1 MPHSGITVNNLSITS
16 CLEIAISI
24 HLTRNKSN
32 KNLNKHSKCKNTQ
45 NKELVYFPL
54 VKLTGRRCQLFSTRR
69 ATEVA
74 CALCSCGQFAKVQLR
89 ANTNTNTNTDKIQR
103 KNRVVIAN
111 KEWIPINKNLPGCS
125 CKEIWGNQWL
135 IPFWPGEAC
144 FQKSWWLIQV
154 FLRDD
159 RSWCFEESLIFCAYQ
174 C

>member
-1 MPHSGITVNNLSITS
+1 MPHGGITVNNLSITS
-16 CLEIAISI
+16 SLKIAIPIHLIHLLEIKKI
-24 HLTRNKSN
+24 K
-32 KNLNKHSKCKNTQ
+32 KKTQ
-45 NKELVYFPL
+45 NKKLVYFPL
-54 VKLTGRRCQLFSTRR
+54 VKLTGTRCQLFSTRR

-89 ANTNTNTNTDKIQR
+89 ANTNTNTDKIQR